1 MRSRP
6 VHPLVRREILPDGEV
21 KHSAVDATIIQGDP
35 ERERERI
42 MRELRA
48 IMFTRGH
55 EHGWAFQ
62 LLSSDEKAALMR
74 TVGQYSAE
82 GTFAVAGREEVSAF
96 HTLSHNHIAKQE
108 ITAPRAF
115 CEAADHIAKSL
126 IAYIT
131 PLLDRE
137 NTLWIL
143 PWRAGLVLGAQAAE
157 AGHHRFFHLGARRDE
172 ETLETSLY
180 YTASNNVAGI
190 KNVVVADPMLAT
202 GNTVIT
208 ALLQLSLPSETN
220 LYSLSVIA
228 APEGVD
234 NVIQTFPQ
242 IRVITGK
249 LDECLNHRGF
259 IVPGLGDFGD
269 RYWAG
274 LPEGLIENWQ
284 RLGLL
289 SEQDMLALRKRMRER

>member
-96 HTLSHNHIAKQE
+96 HTLSHNHIAQQE

-180 YTASNNVAGI
+180 YTASNNVASI

-202 GNTVIT
+202 G
-208 ALLQLSLPSETN
+208 
-220 LYSLSVIA
+220 
-228 APEGVD
+228 D

-269 RYWAG
+269 SYWAG
-274 LPEGLIENWQ
+274 LPEGRIENWQ